1 MNSLNSRFDPLLV
14 KHLKSLHSFQ
24 KSQENKMMF
33 QLHPRLQQ
41 DSIAIGKFN
50 LTELR
55 LINDSQYPWFVL
67 VPMRAD
73 ISEIYQLSDVDQQLL
88 QQESSLLTKTLAD
101 LYKADKMNIAAI
113 GNIVPQL
120 HIHHIVRYK
129 TDIAWPAPVWGKF
142 DAVPYSEQQ
151 IEKIKLEIETV
162 FKTVS
167 TNPLR

>member
-1 MNSLNSRFDPLLV
+1 MP
-14 KHLKSLHSFQ
+14 
-24 KSQENKMMF
+24 F
-33 QLHPRLQQ
+33 QLHPRLKQ

-73 ISEIYQLSDVDQQLL
+73 ISEVYQLSADDQQLL

-101 LYKADKMNIAAI
+101 LYNADKMNIAAI

-142 DAVPYSEQQ
+142 DAVPYTEQQ
-151 IEKIKLEIETV
+151 IEKIKQEI
-162 FKTVS
+162 KNILS
-167 TNPLR
+167 PLLQERA

>member
-1 MNSLNSRFDPLLV
+1 MT
-14 KHLKSLHSFQ
+14 
-24 KSQENKMMF
+24 F
-33 QLHPRLQQ
+33 QLHPRLKQ

-88 QQESSLLTKTLAD
+88 QRESSLLTKILAD

-142 DAVPYSEQQ
+142 DTVPYTEQQ
-151 IEKIKLEIETV
+151 IEKTKLEIETV
-162 FKTVS
+162 FKTIA